1 MNKTDAY
8 NEFDPTQS
16 QGACGCS
23 GVGFDIET
31 LTWKER
37 KAPPPTDPCAEV
49 KAQLAQAEAD
59 KAQAETDLAQA
70 EADKAQAETDLAQAQ
85 ADKAQAETDLAQAE
99 ADKAQAETDLAQAQA
114 DKSTVEAK
122 LAETQAKLDECEA
135 SKCPEAKVISLGGET
150 VFTGTSCDTMTGLGG
165 DVVTGTEDV
174 ATPDPLG
181 SETSATLERDP

>member
-16 QGACGCS
+16 HGACGCG

-31 LTWKER
+31 LTWKEQ

-49 KAQLAQAEAD
+49 KAQ
-59 KAQAETDLAQA
+59 
-70 EADKAQAETDLAQAQ
+70 
-85 ADKAQAETDLAQAE
+85 LAQAE

-122 LAETQAKLDECEA
+122 LAETQAKLDACEA
-135 SKCPEAKVISLGGET
+135 SKCPEATVISLGGET

-174 ATPDPLG
+174 ATPDLLG
-181 SETSATLERDP
+181 SETVAELEIDT

>member
-16 QGACGCS
+16 QGSCGCS

-70 EADKAQAETDLAQAQ
+70 
-85 ADKAQAETDLAQAE
+85 
-99 ADKAQAETDLAQAQA
+99 QA

-122 LAETQAKLDECEA
+122 LAETQAKLDACEA
-135 SKCPEAKVISLGGET
+135 SKCPEATVISLGGET
-150 VFTGTSCDTMTGLGG
+150 VFAGTSCDTMTGLGG
-165 DVVTGTEDV
+165 DAVV
-174 ATPDPLG
+174 PNQ
-181 SETSATLERDP
+181 

>member
-1 MNKTDAY
+1 MNKTDAF

-23 GVGFDIET
+23 GVGFDVET

-49 KAQLAQAEAD
+49 KAQLAQA
-59 KAQAETDLAQA
+59 QTDLAQA
-70 EADKAQAETDLAQAQ
+70 EADKAQAETDLATT
-85 ADKAQAETDLAQAE
+85 ET
-99 ADKAQAETDLAQAQA
+99 
-114 DKSTVEAK
+114 K

-135 SKCPEAKVISLGGET
+135 SKCPEATIISLGGET

-165 DVVTGTEDV
+165 DVVTVTEDV
-174 ATPDPLG
+174 ATPDPLDP
-181 SETSATLERDP
+181 ETVGQLEQDP

>member
-16 QGACGCS
+16 QGSCGCS

-31 LTWKER
+31 LTWKEQ

-49 KAQLAQAEAD
+49 KAQLAQA
-59 KAQAETDLAQA
+59 Q
-70 EADKAQAETDLAQAQ
+70 
-85 ADKAQAETDLAQAE
+85 

-150 VFTGTSCDTMTGLGG
+150 VFTGTSCDTMTGIGG

-174 ATPDPLG
+174 ATPDLLG

>member
-49 KAQLAQAEAD
+49 KAQLAQA
-59 KAQAETDLAQA
+59 Q
-70 EADKAQAETDLAQAQ
+70 
-85 ADKAQAETDLAQAE
+85 

-174 ATPDPLG
+174 ATPDLLG
-181 SETSATLERDP
+181 SETVTTLERDS

>member
-31 LTWKER
+31 LTWKEQ

-70 EADKAQAETDLAQAQ
+70 QADKAQAETDLAQAQ
-85 ADKAQAETDLAQAE
+85 

-122 LAETQAKLDECEA
+122 LAETQAKLDACEA
-135 SKCPEAKVISLGGET
+135 SKCPEATVISLGGET

-165 DVVTGTEDV
+165 DAVV
-174 ATPDPLG
+174 PNQ
-181 SETSATLERDP
+181 

>member
-37 KAPPPTDPCAEV
+37 KAPTPPDPCADV
-49 KAQLAQAEAD
+49 KAQLAQA
-59 KAQAETDLAQA
+59 QTDLAQA
-70 EADKAQAETDLAQAQ
+70 EADKAQVETNLAQAQ
-85 ADKAQAETDLAQAE
+85 TDLAQAETDLA
-99 ADKAQAETDLAQAQA
+99 T
-114 DKSTVEAK
+114 TEAK

-135 SKCPEAKVISLGGET
+135 AKCPEATVMSLGNEV

-165 DVVTGTEDV
+165 DAVVPNQPQG
-174 ATPDPLG
+174 
-181 SETSATLERDP
+181 

>member
-1 MNKTDAY
+1 MNKTDAF

-37 KAPPPTDPCAEV
+37 KAPTPADPCAEV
-49 KAQLAQAEAD
+49 KAQLAQ
-59 KAQAETDLAQA
+59 T
-70 EADKAQAETDLAQAQ
+70 Q
-85 ADKAQAETDLAQAE
+85 ADKAT
-99 ADKAQAETDLAQAQA
+99 T
-114 DKSTVEAK
+114 EAK

-135 SKCPEAKVISLGGET
+135 SKCPEATVISLGGET

-165 DVVTGTEDV
+165 DVVT
-174 ATPDPLG
+174 
-181 SETSATLERDP
+181 SA

>member
-16 QGACGCS
+16 QGSCGCS

-49 KAQLAQAEAD
+49 KAQ
-59 KAQAETDLAQA
+59 
-70 EADKAQAETDLAQAQ
+70 
-85 ADKAQAETDLAQAE
+85 LAQAE

-165 DVVTGTEDV
+165 GAVV
-174 ATPDPLG
+174 PN
-181 SETSATLERDP
+181 

>member
-1 MNKTDAY
+1 MNKTDAF

-31 LTWKER
+31 LSWKER

-49 KAQLAQAEAD
+49 KAQ
-59 KAQAETDLAQA
+59 
-70 EADKAQAETDLAQAQ
+70 
-85 ADKAQAETDLAQAE
+85 LAQAE

-135 SKCPEAKVISLGGET
+135 SKCPEATVISLGGET
-150 VFTGTSCDTMTGLGG
+150 VFAGTSCDTMTGLGG

-174 ATPDPLG
+174 ATPDLLG
-181 SETSATLERDP
+181 SETVTTLERDS

>member
-70 EADKAQAETDLAQAQ
+70 
-85 ADKAQAETDLAQAE
+85 
-99 ADKAQAETDLAQAQA
+99 QA

-135 SKCPEAKVISLGGET
+135 SKCPEATVISLGGET

-174 ATPDPLG
+174 ATPDPLR
-181 SETSATLERDP
+181 SETVATLERDD

>member
-1 MNKTDAY
+1 MNKTDAF

-31 LTWKER
+31 LTWKEQ

-49 KAQLAQAEAD
+49 KAQ
-59 KAQAETDLAQA
+59 
-70 EADKAQAETDLAQAQ
+70 
-85 ADKAQAETDLAQAE
+85 LAQAE

-135 SKCPEAKVISLGGET
+135 SKCPEATVISLGGET

-165 DVVTGTEDV
+165 YAVTGTEDV
-174 ATPDPLG
+174 ATPDLLG
-181 SETSATLERDP
+181 SETVAELEIDT

>member
-16 QGACGCS
+16 QGSCGCS

-49 KAQLAQAEAD
+49 KAQ
-59 KAQAETDLAQA
+59 
-70 EADKAQAETDLAQAQ
+70 
-85 ADKAQAETDLAQAE
+85 LAQAE

-174 ATPDPLG
+174 ATPDSLG
-181 SETSATLERDP
+181 SETVAELE

>member
-16 QGACGCS
+16 QGSCGCS

-31 LTWKER
+31 LTWKEQ

-49 KAQLAQAEAD
+49 KAQ
-59 KAQAETDLAQA
+59 
-70 EADKAQAETDLAQAQ
+70 
-85 ADKAQAETDLAQAE
+85 LAQAE

-122 LAETQAKLDECEA
+122 LAETQAKLDACEA
-135 SKCPEAKVISLGGET
+135 SKCPEATVISLGGET

-174 ATPDPLG
+174 ATPDLLG
-181 SETSATLERDP
+181 SETVAELEIDT

>member
-16 QGACGCS
+16 QGSCGCS

-70 EADKAQAETDLAQAQ
+70 
-85 ADKAQAETDLAQAE
+85 
-99 ADKAQAETDLAQAQA
+99 QA

-122 LAETQAKLDECEA
+122 LAETQAKLNECEA
-135 SKCPEAKVISLGGET
+135 SKCPEATVISLGGET

-174 ATPDPLG
+174 ATPDLLG
-181 SETSATLERDP
+181 SETVTTLERDS

>member
-31 LTWKER
+31 LSWKER

-49 KAQLAQAEAD
+49 KAQ
-59 KAQAETDLAQA
+59 
-70 EADKAQAETDLAQAQ
+70 
-85 ADKAQAETDLAQAE
+85 LAQAE

-135 SKCPEAKVISLGGET
+135 SKCPEATVISLGGET

-165 DVVTGTEDV
+165 DAVV
-174 ATPDPLG
+174 PN
-181 SETSATLERDP
+181 

>member
-70 EADKAQAETDLAQAQ
+70 
-85 ADKAQAETDLAQAE
+85 
-99 ADKAQAETDLAQAQA
+99 QA

-135 SKCPEAKVISLGGET
+135 SKCPEATVISLGGET

-174 ATPDPLG
+174 ATPDSLG
-181 SETSATLERDP
+181 SETVAELERDP

>member
-16 QGACGCS
+16 QGSCGCS

-31 LTWKER
+31 LTWKEQ

-49 KAQLAQAEAD
+49 KAQ
-59 KAQAETDLAQA
+59 
-70 EADKAQAETDLAQAQ
+70 
-85 ADKAQAETDLAQAE
+85 LAQAE

-174 ATPDPLG
+174 ATPDSLG
-181 SETSATLERDP
+181 SETVAELE

>member
-16 QGACGCS
+16 QGSCGCS

-31 LTWKER
+31 LTWKEQ

-49 KAQLAQAEAD
+49 KAQ
-59 KAQAETDLAQA
+59 
-70 EADKAQAETDLAQAQ
+70 
-85 ADKAQAETDLAQAE
+85 LAQAE

-135 SKCPEAKVISLGGET
+135 SKCPEATVISLGGET

>member
-37 KAPPPTDPCAEV
+37 KAPTPADPCAEV
-49 KAQLAQAEAD
+49 KAQLAQAE
-59 KAQAETDLAQA
+59 
-70 EADKAQAETDLAQAQ
+70 TDLAQAQ
-85 ADKAQAETDLAQAE
+85 TDLAQT
-99 ADKAQAETDLAQAQA
+99 QSDLTKAQA
-114 DKSTVEAK
+114 DKATTEAK

-135 SKCPEAKVISLGGET
+135 AKCPEATVMSLGNEV
-150 VFTGTSCDTMTGLGG
+150 VFTGNSCETMVGIGG
-165 DVVTGTEDV
+165 DVVV
-174 ATPDPLG
+174 
-181 SETSATLERDP
+181 

>member
-1 MNKTDAY
+1 MNKTDAF

-37 KAPPPTDPCAEV
+37 KAPTPPDPCAEV
-49 KAQLAQAEAD
+49 KAQLAQT
-59 KAQAETDLAQA
+59 QTDLA
-70 EADKAQAETDLAQAQ
+70 T
-85 ADKAQAETDLAQAE
+85 T
-99 ADKAQAETDLAQAQA
+99 
-114 DKSTVEAK
+114 EAK

-135 SKCPEAKVISLGGET
+135 SKCPEATIISLGGET

-174 ATPDPLG
+174 ATPDPLESG
-181 SETSATLERDP
+181 TVATLERDP

>member
-70 EADKAQAETDLAQAQ
+70 
-85 ADKAQAETDLAQAE
+85 
-99 ADKAQAETDLAQAQA
+99 QA

-135 SKCPEAKVISLGGET
+135 SKCPEATVISLGGET

-174 ATPDPLG
+174 ATPDLLG
-181 SETSATLERDP
+181 SETVAELEIDT

>member
-1 MNKTDAY
+1 MNKTDAF

-16 QGACGCS
+16 QGACGYS

-31 LTWKER
+31 LTWKEQ
-37 KAPPPTDPCAEV
+37 KVPPPTDPCAEV
-49 KAQLAQAEAD
+49 KAQ
-59 KAQAETDLAQA
+59 
-70 EADKAQAETDLAQAQ
+70 
-85 ADKAQAETDLAQAE
+85 LAQAE

-135 SKCPEAKVISLGGET
+135 SKCPEATVISLGGET
-150 VFTGTSCDTMTGLGG
+150 VYAGTSCDTMTGLGG

-174 ATPDPLG
+174 ATPDLLG
-181 SETSATLERDP
+181 SETVTTLERDS

>member
-16 QGACGCS
+16 QGSCGCS

-70 EADKAQAETDLAQAQ
+70 
-85 ADKAQAETDLAQAE
+85 
-99 ADKAQAETDLAQAQA
+99 QA

-135 SKCPEAKVISLGGET
+135 SKCPEATVISLGGET

-174 ATPDPLG
+174 ATPDSLG
-181 SETSATLERDP
+181 SKTVTELERDP

>member
-1 MNKTDAY
+1 MNKIDAY

-16 QGACGCS
+16 QGSCGCS

-85 ADKAQAETDLAQAE
+85 ADK
-99 ADKAQAETDLAQAQA
+99 
-114 DKSTVEAK
+114 STVEAK
-122 LAETQAKLDECEA
+122 LAETQAKLDACEA
-135 SKCPEAKVISLGGET
+135 SKCPEATVISLGGET

>member
-70 EADKAQAETDLAQAQ
+70 
-85 ADKAQAETDLAQAE
+85 
-99 ADKAQAETDLAQAQA
+99 QA

-135 SKCPEAKVISLGGET
+135 SKCPEATVISLGGET

-174 ATPDPLG
+174 ATPDLLG
-181 SETSATLERDP
+181 SETVAELE